1 MLLNMNPT
9 YQTYPAQILTAIFQL
24 LLNIVAILAISIF
37 TIAST
42 HIFKASE
49 TLYLHSCSCTTETE
63 ERLGVGK
70 RAYTSKESCF
80 AA

>member
-24 LLNIVAILAISIF
+24 LLNIVAVLAISIF

-49 TLYLHSCSCTTETE
+49 MLCVAVAAQLK